1 MNIIYLDLINPKWL
15 CTSKHCILQPY
26 AILYVNLKNIKL
38 VKVTQDDNYD
48 IKFTKNSH
56 HKNILYNFHDLQ
68 SNLKISGGLSK
79 P

>member
-48 IKFTKNSH
+48 IKFT
-56 HKNILYNFHDLQ
+56 NIHTTKTYCIIFMTYNQ
-68 SNLKISGGLSK
+68 I
-79 P
+79 